1 MFTLKN
7 KYGNVYKKVN
17 TERERDELLKEGYT
31 LVEKE
36 VKTDLDKMKV
46 EDLEK
51 FAADN
56 GIDLTGCNNKLEK
69 LEKIKNSIKE

>member
-17 TERERDELLKEGYT
+17 TERERDELLKEGYK
-31 LVEKE
+31 LVESKVE
-36 VKTDLDKMKV
+36 TDLDKM
-46 EDLEK
+46 
-51 FAADN
+51 
-56 GIDLTGCNNKLEK
+56 K